1 MSIGN
6 AQAAD
11 DDADQILKSMSDYL
25 AAQKTMSL
33 TFDSSLEA
41 ITPEME
47 KVQFA
52 SSGTLPHRPNEIKA
66 TRTGGYC
73 RR

>member
-1 MSIGN
+1 
-6 AQAAD
+6 
-11 DDADQILKSMSDYL
+11 
-25 AAQKTMSL
+25 MSL

-52 SSGTLPHRPNEIKA
+52 SSGTLLMHRPNDIKA